1 MTTKSAVK
9 RKKRSTEVDVDW
21 QVEKKCNA
29 ERARYMFEMSIYC
42 DCEFLVGNEDEKE
55 VICKLFRNVLSIS
68 NFCLLQLVK
77 GHKIFLAMGSPVFE
91 AMFYGEMAQANA
103 GRSRGSE
110 AMEVLD
116 VQPAAFK
123 ELLESVIH
131 F

>member
-1 MTTKSAVK
+1 MATKHVVT
-9 RKKRSTEVDVDW
+9 RKKRLTEVNVDW
-21 QVEKKCNA
+21 QVDKKCNA
-29 ERARYMFEMSIYC
+29 DRAKYMFETSLYC

-55 VICKLFRNVLSIS
+55 VICKIFRNVLSMS

-123 ELLESVIH
+123 DLLE
-131 F
+131 